1 MINAEII
8 ADSLNIATGDRL
20 TTFKVR
26 CPKWIIAEIGTHR
39 ALSRSWTSSRAVP
52 TRKLRQ
58 MILKDPVAPIH
69 WGANQKGMQA
79 KEELS
84 GLKLAIARFLW
95 LSARYP
101 ACLFHWL
108 LGDVV
113 GLHKQICNRLVEP
126 WMWADGVITGTE
138 WKNFFKLRNHPDAQ
152 PEFGKLASIM
162 QVLYETSLPAELR
175 PGEWHLPFVRECD
188 RAGDWFDYQ
197 LVQISSARCA
207 RASYYL
213 HDGKL
218 SDPEKDLELCD
229 RLAGSNPKH
238 LSPMEHPAMAS
249 ATRDRCG
256 NFVGWKQYRK
266 TIAGESGG
274 DYVQP
279 EAVEVMQ

>member
-8 ADSLNIATGDRL
+8 ADSLNISTGDRL

-52 TRKLRQ
+52 AKKLRQ
-58 MILKDPVAPIH
+58 MILKDPVVPTH

-84 GLKLAIARFLW
+84 GLKLAIARRLW
-95 LSARYP
+95 LLARYP

-126 WMWADGVITGTE
+126 WMWADGVLTATE

-162 QVLYETSLPAELR
+162 QAAYEANEPQRVR
-175 PGEWHLPFVRECD
+175 PGEWHLPFIQEGD
-188 RAGDWFDYQ
+188 RSFLQFDIH
-197 LVQISSARCA
+197 LIQISSARCA

-229 RLAGSNPKH
+229 RLIGSDPKH

-249 ATRDRCG
+249 ATRDRFG
-256 NFVGWKQYRK
+256 NFMGWKQYRK
-266 TIAGESGG
+266 TIQGENGG
-274 DYVQP
+274 DYAEPVKA
-279 EAVEVMQ
+279 EAVQ